1 MSYYD
6 ADIAIDFAY
15 ANRRTNKFCAKMVKL
30 FEVTGYLTH
39 NQINALLRIR
49 AER

>member
-1 MSYYD
+1 MNNNDID
-6 ADIAIDFAY
+6 AAIDFAY

-30 FEVTGYLTH
+30 FEVTGHLTH
-39 NQINALLRIR
+39 GQINALLRIR